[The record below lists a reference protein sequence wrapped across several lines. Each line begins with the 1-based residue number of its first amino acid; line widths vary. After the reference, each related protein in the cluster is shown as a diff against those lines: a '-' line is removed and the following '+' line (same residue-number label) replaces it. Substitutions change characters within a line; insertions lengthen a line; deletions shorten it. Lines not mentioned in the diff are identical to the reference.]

1 MMHDLTFTS
10 HGVTCAAW
18 HLPASTDAFAG
29 EAGRPCIV
37 LGHGFGGT
45 RDTSLL
51 AYAEAFAAAGI
62 DAFVFDYRGFGAS
75 AGEPRQNVG
84 FRRQRQDYHAAID
97 TARHLPGVDPGRIVL
112 WGTSY
117 SGGHVIAVAAQD
129 KRVTAVV
136 SMNPATDGFAALVQI
151 ARYAGV
157 SQLVR
162 AAGHGLRDAAR
173 ALTGRPPYHVPVVAQ
188 PGSTAIISTPGAED
202 AYLSIAGPT
211 WRNEVCARTALE
223 VGLNRPTIHA
233 SRLTCPILLQVG
245 TDDRVA
251 PPDAARRTAQ
261 KAGRWARLRTYPV
274 DHFEFYRGV
283 WQRQVLADQLDF
295 LTRVLRPATEA
306 DSIVSV
312 RPIHA
317 GPRRAATLDS
327 SVNCD

>member
-45 RDTSLL
+45 RDTGLL

-162 AAGHGLRDAAR
+162 AAG
-173 ALTGRPPYHVPVVAQ
+173 Q
-188 PGSTAIISTPGAED
+188 PGTDCAMRRASSPADRRITCPSSRSRGRQRSSAHRAPRTPTSRSPGPPGA
-202 AYLSIAGPT
+202 T
-211 WRNEVCARTALE
+211 
-223 VGLNRPTIHA
+223 
-233 SRLTCPILLQVG
+233 
-245 TDDRVA
+245 
-251 PPDAARRTAQ
+251 
-261 KAGRWARLRTYPV
+261 K
-274 DHFEFYRGV
+274 
-283 WQRQVLADQLDF
+283 
-295 LTRVLRPATEA
+295 
-306 DSIVSV
+306 SV
-312 RPIHA
+312 RARPWKS
-317 GPRRAATLDS
+317 D
-327 SVNCD
+327 